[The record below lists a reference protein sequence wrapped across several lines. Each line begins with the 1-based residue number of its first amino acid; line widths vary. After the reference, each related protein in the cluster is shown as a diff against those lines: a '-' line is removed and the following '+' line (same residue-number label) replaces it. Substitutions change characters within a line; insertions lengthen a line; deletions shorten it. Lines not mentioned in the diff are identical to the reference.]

1 LQKSIFDPFGNRG
14 AASSA
19 VAKRGLG
26 LGLFIVK
33 EIISGHGGLL
43 KEPAMKEFLQFV
55 AQQLVNKPSEV
66 DVRET
71 SGGMISILELRVA
84 KEDLGRVIGKQG
96 HTAQSL
102 RGEAR

>member
-1 LQKSIFDPFGNRG
+1 
-14 AASSA
+14 
-19 VAKRGLG
+19 
-26 LGLFIVK
+26 
-33 EIISGHGGLL
+33 
-43 KEPAMKEFLQFV
+43 MKEFLQFV

-96 HTAQSL
+96 RTAQSL
-102 RGEAR
+102 RVILNAVATRNHRKVQLEIIDR